1 MARRN
6 VQLTKRFGHV
16 LRARRSALGLS
27 QEALAHEAELTASFI
42 AQIENSLTSPS
53 LSTLAALAKALNTTA
68 AALVEEA
75 ERSST

>member
-6 VQLTKRFGHV
+6 VQLAKRFGRV
-16 LRARRSALGLS
+16 LRAHRTALGLS
-27 QEALAHEAELTASFI
+27 QEALAHEAELTTPFI
-42 AQIENSLTSPS
+42 SQLENGLTSPS

-68 AALVEEA
+68 ATLVAEA